1 MFDLEETVL
10 ALLLGK
16 SGRLGKD
23 TYQCSEV
30 GYLER
35 RIVAGDTGNLI
46 FPTIDLES

>member
-1 MFDLEETVL
+1 MFNLERRVL
-10 ALLLGK
+10 ALR
-16 SGRLGKD
+16 SRLGKG

-35 RIVAGDTGNLI
+35 RIVAGDTGNVI